1 MQENHIRF
9 ADKYFETLNAKD
21 SAIYAGFSEDTA
33 KQIGYNLLQRDDIQE
48 YLNKLREEYQKKSG
62 INKQRI
68 LDEYAK
74 IAFSD
79 IRELYSEDNQLL
91 DVKKIDDNVAGSV
104 SSVEVD
110 EMTNKYGEIIGYTKK
125 VKLHNKLAALDSLGK
140 VLGIF
145 EKDNDQRKP
154 TLNILS
160 IDPLSDVE
168 TDNGTS

>member
-79 IRELYSEDNQLL
+79 IRELYSGDNQLL
-91 DVKKIDDNVAGSV
+91 DIRQLDDVTAGAVACV
-104 SSVEVD
+104 DVD
-110 EMTNKYGEIIGYTKK
+110 EVIDRKGNTIGYTKK

-145 EKDNDQRKP
+145 EKDNDQSRP
-154 TLNILS
+154 ILPKTMAVT
-160 IDPLSDVE
+160 IVPPIPEDE
-168 TDNGTS
+168 

>member
-9 ADKYFETLNAKD
+9 ADKYFETLNAKE

-33 KQIGYNLLQRDDIQE
+33 KQLGYKLLQRDDIQE

-68 LDEYAK
+68 LDEYSK

-79 IRELYSEDNQLL
+79 IRELYSGDNQLL
-91 DVKKIDDNVAGSV
+91 DIRQIDDNTAGSV

-110 EMTNKYGEIIGYTKK
+110 EMTDRYGNIIGYTKK

-145 EKDNDQRKP
+145 EKDNDQSRNIITNVVNLGSGVKP
-154 TLNILS
+154 KDES
-160 IDPLSDVE
+160 S
-168 TDNGTS
+168 S